1 VGECPQSGAGIP
13 WHGEHRNED
22 TTSARTPPDPL
33 TSHLMPAQ
41 NHLSLSYDRGLHGF
55 AVFTA
60 GCTFMLIIAG
70 ALVTGNDAG
79 LSVPD
84 WPLSFGS
91 LMPPMIGGIVYEHSH
106 RMVASFVGLLTIILA
121 LWLWRREPRKPVR
134 RLGWFALGAVVT
146 QGILGGLTVLYF
158 LPAPV
163 SVMHACLA
171 QAFFCM
177 VSALALVTS
186 SSWKQ
191 LRCPISSELKG
202 TSMRQLCALTTGT
215 VYLQLIL
222 GAMLRHSQSGLLLH
236 VAGAFLVTFFVAW
249 ITVRIFKYYAHIPWL
264 FRSAMILGILLA
276 AQLSLGIGSYL
287 VRLVSRDDVQ
297 PGVFM
302 VTVTTAHV
310 AMGALVL
317 VRSLILTIQCY
328 RLLSPLLGSTSQEV
342 TA

>member
-1 VGECPQSGAGIP
+1 
-13 WHGEHRNED
+13 
-22 TTSARTPPDPL
+22 
-33 TSHLMPAQ
+33 MPAQ
-41 NHLSLSYDRGLHGF
+41 NHFSLGYDRGLHGF

-60 GCTFMLIIAG
+60 GCTFLLIIAG

-91 LMPPMIGGIVYEHSH
+91 LMPPMIGGILYEHSH

-121 LWLWRREPRKPVR
+121 LWLWRREPRERVR

-146 QGILGGLTVLYF
+146 QGILGGITVLYF
-158 LPAPV
+158 LPVPV

-191 LRCPISSELKG
+191 LQSPISRELNG
-202 TSMRQLCALTTGT
+202 ISMRQLCALTTGT

-222 GAMLRHSQSGLLLH
+222 GAMLRHSKSGLLLH
-236 VAGAFLVTFFVAW
+236 VAGAFLVAFFMAW
-249 ITVRIFKYYAHIPWL
+249 TIVRIYKYYAQFPWL
-264 FRSAMILGILLA
+264 FRSTLILGILLA
-276 AQLSLGIGSYL
+276 AQLSLGVGSYL
-287 VRLVSRDDVQ
+287 VRLASRDDVQ
-297 PGVFM
+297 PGVLM

-310 AMGALVL
+310 AMGALIL

-328 RLLSPLLGSTSQEV
+328 RLLSPSLGRTSREV

>member
-1 VGECPQSGAGIP
+1 
-13 WHGEHRNED
+13 
-22 TTSARTPPDPL
+22 
-33 TSHLMPAQ
+33 MPAQ
-41 NHLSLSYDRGLHGF
+41 NHFSLGYDRGLHGF

-60 GCTFMLIIAG
+60 GCTFLLIIAG

-121 LWLWRREPRKPVR
+121 LWLWRREPREPVR

-146 QGILGGLTVLYF
+146 QGILGGITVLYF
-158 LPAPV
+158 LPVPV

-191 LRCPISSELKG
+191 LQSPISRELNG
-202 TSMRQLCALTTGT
+202 ISMRQLCALTTGT

-222 GAMLRHSQSGLLLH
+222 GAMLRHSKSGLLLH
-236 VAGAFLVTFFVAW
+236 VAGAFLVTFFMAW
-249 ITVRIFKYYAHIPWL
+249 TIVRIYKYYAQFPWL
-264 FRSAMILGILLA
+264 FRSALILGILLA
-276 AQLSLGIGSYL
+276 AQLSLGVGSYL
-287 VRLVSRDDVQ
+287 VRLASRDDVQ
-297 PGVFM
+297 PGVLM
-302 VTVTTAHV
+302 ITVTTAHV
-310 AMGALVL
+310 AMGALIL

-328 RLLSPLLGSTSQEV
+328 RLLSPSLGRTSREV